1 MGRNQESSNSMSKP
15 AIYQIEIE
23 GRISESFSTRLEGMQ
38 ITESQTEDV
47 KIKTTLVGRLRDQAA
62 LSGILN
68 TLYELHTSVISVTC
82 LDRRH

>member
-1 MGRNQESSNSMSKP
+1 MVNNQEAPNSMSKP
-15 AIYQIEIE
+15 NVYQIEIE
-23 GRISESFSTRLEGMQ
+23 GRISASFSTRLEGMQ
-38 ITESQTEDV
+38 ITESQAKDG

-82 LDRRH
+82 LDRRD